1 MMSVNT
7 APVQFD
13 YKENDGAIKSLNL
26 DIRVAVLFF
35 YEYGWLFL
43 QNNWILLPWSFVS
56 MATPAF
62 YEYQVFQ

>member
-35 YEYGWLFL
+35 YEYG
-43 QNNWILLPWSFVS
+43 
-56 MATPAF
+56 
-62 YEYQVFQ
+62 